1 MVRVMTSSQNL
12 NKLNKFFWLLIGLVL
27 VLFAWAS
34 LFEIDKSLTATGE
47 IKPLGKTITVQNRF
61 EGKVLDVFV
70 EKGDDIEI
78 SQKLVSFETEIDQ
91 TELNE
96 IQTMLETLLV
106 KRDRLSIQLKSSK
119 NFLSNERYNQTIY
132 MEQKELLQNER
143 IGLSN
148 KLSTFDQEISLKV
161 AELNKLQDSIEF
173 LKNEI
178 KIAEAQLDLSTKLYE
193 SKFEGKI
200 TLMEKQGELLK
211 KQNALSENYS
221 QVELITQEIELIKAQ
236 STFEIG
242 EFKKKTLRE
251 LIETKEQLR
260 IYELKK
266 DGADAK
272 IKEFYISAPTAG
284 TISNLYSSNQ
294 GQIFRPGETILEIIP
309 KDQPLVFYA
318 KLPVQYIDEVQV
330 GQQTLITLST
340 LDSRS
345 QKPFNGT
352 LVEISPD
359 ATTNENETPFYEI
372 RVEFNQENNSEKQAM
387 LKSGVTGNASIL
399 LGKRTV
405 IEYFLDPIFIALR
418 QVMKEA

>member
-1 MVRVMTSSQNL
+1 MDRVMTSSQSLSKL
-12 NKLNKFFWLLIGLVL
+12 NKLFWLLTGLIL
-27 VLFAWAS
+27 LLFAWAS
-34 LFEIDKSLTATGE
+34 FFEIDKSLTASGE
-47 IKPLGKTITVQNRF
+47 VKPLGKPISMQNRF
-61 EGKVLDVFV
+61 EGKVLEVFIAKGEEV
-70 EKGDDIEI
+70 EA

-106 KRDRLSIQLKSSK
+106 KRDRLSIQLDSSK
-119 NFLSNERYNQTIY
+119 NFPSNDSYNQTIY
-132 MEQKELLQNER
+132 LEQKELLQNER
-143 IGLSN
+143 NGLSN
-148 KLSTFDQEISLKV
+148 KLSTFDQEIRLK
-161 AELNKLQDSIEF
+161 ESEFNKLQDSIEF

-193 SKFEGKI
+193 SNFEGKI

-211 KQNALSENYS
+211 KQNALTENYS
-221 QVELITQEIELIKAQ
+221 QVELITQEIKLINSK

-242 EFKKKTLRE
+242 EFKKNTLRE

-260 IYELKK
+260 IYKLKK

-272 IKEFYISAPTAG
+272 IKEFYLSAPIAG

-294 GQIFRPGETILEIIP
+294 GQIFRPGDTILDIIP

-330 GQQTLITLST
+330 NQQTLITLST

-345 QKPFNGT
+345 QKPFRGT
-352 LVEISPD
+352 LVDISPD
-359 ATTNENETPFYEI
+359 ATTDEDEAPFYEI
-372 RVEFNQENNSEKQAM
+372 RVEFNQEKNLEKQAM
-387 LKSGVTGNASIL
+387 LKSGMTGNASIL

-418 QVMKEA
+418 QVMKEI

>member
-70 EKGDDIEI
+70 EKGDDIKI

-211 KQNALSENYS
+211 KS
-221 QVELITQEIELIKAQ
+221 
-236 STFEIG
+236 
-242 EFKKKTLRE
+242 RM
-251 LIETKEQLR
+251 
-260 IYELKK
+260 
-266 DGADAK
+266 
-272 IKEFYISAPTAG
+272 
-284 TISNLYSSNQ
+284 
-294 GQIFRPGETILEIIP
+294 
-309 KDQPLVFYA
+309 
-318 KLPVQYIDEVQV
+318 
-330 GQQTLITLST
+330 
-340 LDSRS
+340 RS
-345 QKPFNGT
+345 QKIT
-352 LVEISPD
+352 L
-359 ATTNENETPFYEI
+359 
-372 RVEFNQENNSEKQAM
+372 R
-387 LKSGVTGNASIL
+387 
-399 LGKRTV
+399 
-405 IEYFLDPIFIALR
+405 
-418 QVMKEA
+418 

>member
-1 MVRVMTSSQNL
+1 MDRVMTSSQSLSKL
-12 NKLNKFFWLLIGLVL
+12 NKLFWLLTGLIL

-34 LFEIDKSLTATGE
+34 FFEIDKSLTASGE
-47 IKPLGKTITVQNRF
+47 VKPLGKPISVQNRF
-61 EGKVLDVFV
+61 EGKVLEVFTA
-70 EKGDDIEI
+70 KGEEVKV

-106 KRDRLSIQLKSSK
+106 KRDRLSIQLDSSK
-119 NFLSNERYNQTIY
+119 NFPSHNRYNQTIY
-132 MEQKELLQNER
+132 LEQKELLQNER
-143 IGLSN
+143 NGLNN
-148 KLSTFDQEISLKV
+148 KLFTFDQEIRLKES
-161 AELNKLQDSIEF
+161 ELNKIQESIEF

-178 KIAEAQLDLSTKLYE
+178 KIARAQLDLSTKLYE
-193 SKFEGKI
+193 SNFEGEI

-211 KQNALSENYS
+211 KQNALSENRS
-221 QVELITQEIELIKAQ
+221 QIKLLTQEIELIRAK
-236 STFEIG
+236 SNFEIG
-242 EFKKKTLRE
+242 EFKKNSLRE
-251 LIETKEQLR
+251 LIEAKEQLR

-272 IKEFYISAPTAG
+272 IKEFYLSAPKAG
-284 TISNLYSSNQ
+284 TISNLYASNQ

-318 KLPVQYIDEVQV
+318 KLPVQYIDEVQIN
-330 GQQTLITLST
+330 QQTLITLST

-345 QKPFNGT
+345 QKPFTGT
-352 LVEISPD
+352 LVDISPD
-359 ATTNENETPFYEI
+359 ATTDENEAPFYEI
-372 RVEFNQENNSEKQAM
+372 RVEFNQEKNIEKQAM
-387 LKSGVTGNASIL
+387 LKSGMTGQVSIL

>member
-1 MVRVMTSSQNL
+1 M
-12 NKLNKFFWLLIGLVL
+12 
-27 VLFAWAS
+27 
-34 LFEIDKSLTATGE
+34 
-47 IKPLGKTITVQNRF
+47 
-61 EGKVLDVFV
+61 
-70 EKGDDIEI
+70 
-78 SQKLVSFETEIDQ
+78 
-91 TELNE
+91 
-96 IQTMLETLLV
+96 
-106 KRDRLSIQLKSSK
+106 
-119 NFLSNERYNQTIY
+119 
-132 MEQKELLQNER
+132 
-143 IGLSN
+143 
-148 KLSTFDQEISLKV
+148 
-161 AELNKLQDSIEF
+161 
-173 LKNEI
+173 
-178 KIAEAQLDLSTKLYE
+178 
-193 SKFEGKI
+193 
-200 TLMEKQGELLK
+200 
-211 KQNALSENYS
+211 
-221 QVELITQEIELIKAQ
+221 IKAQ

-309 KDQPLVFYA
+309 RNQPLVFYA